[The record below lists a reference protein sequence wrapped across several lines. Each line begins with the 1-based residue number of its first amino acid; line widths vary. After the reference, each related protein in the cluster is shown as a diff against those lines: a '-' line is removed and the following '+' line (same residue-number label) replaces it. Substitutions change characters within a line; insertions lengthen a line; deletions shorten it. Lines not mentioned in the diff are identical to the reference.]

1 MDRVI
6 KGTMRTDV
14 SHKTSVCVCVCVHMS
29 KSQGQWGMC
38 GKRGLLGAKTDIFDG
53 ALILSVLYGG
63 TEHSSGKNLQK
74 RLDVLEIK

>member
-1 MDRVI
+1 
-6 KGTMRTDV
+6 
-14 SHKTSVCVCVCVHMS
+14 
-29 KSQGQWGMC
+29 MC